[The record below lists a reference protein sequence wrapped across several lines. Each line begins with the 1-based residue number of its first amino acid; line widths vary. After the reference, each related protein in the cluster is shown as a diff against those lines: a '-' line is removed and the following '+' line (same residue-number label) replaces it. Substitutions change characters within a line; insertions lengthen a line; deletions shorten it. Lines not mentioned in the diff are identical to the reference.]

1 MSSPFSTSFPSDDRT
16 LYLRAQL
23 VNTQSLPIQDES
35 EKSGQ
40 LVYDWDM
47 RLIMNDE
54 QLQTIEQIK
63 QFLEGSEPLEF
74 RDLSTEEKYK

>member
-1 MSSPFSTSFPSDDRT
+1 M
-16 LYLRAQL
+16 
-23 VNTQSLPIQDES
+23 QDEP

-47 RLIMNDE
+47 GLIINDE
-54 QLQTIEQIK
+54 QLETIEQIK

-74 RDLSTEEKYK
+74 RGLSTKEKYK

>member
-1 MSSPFSTSFPSDDRT
+1 M
-16 LYLRAQL
+16 
-23 VNTQSLPIQDES
+23 QDEP

-63 QFLEGSEPLEF
+63 QFLEGSEPRLCYLIGGE
-74 RDLSTEEKYK
+74 THPG